1 MHVHDS
7 PNVEKRFIFS
17 MILTSLILVA
27 EVAGGIYTHSLAL
40 LSDSAH
46 VFMDIFALALSY
58 FALKISARPSDDQ
71 HSFGYHRVEVLAAL
85 INGASLLV
93 ISIGIFYEAVK
104 RWQSPVEIRSTEM
117 LIIAVIGLIVNVVV
131 AFVLG
136 GHDHEHASGH
146 ECGDEPHKRKDLNV
160 YSAFLHVLGDAIS
173 SLGVIIA
180 AVLIRLTNATWL
192 DPLVSIL
199 IGAILL
205 VSAYRVL
212 RSSVHILVE
221 GVPEGLSVLEL
232 KTQIS
237 GVPCIH
243 EVHDLHVWNL
253 CSGAVSLS
261 AHIVLDENPCN
272 DSSQVIRDVNQMLK
286 KKYDIDHTTLQVEK
300 ESCGSGSGCN

>member
-17 MILTSLILVA
+17 ITLTSLILVA
-27 EVAGGIYTHSLAL
+27 EVAGGIWTHSLAL

-58 FALKISARPSDDQ
+58 FALRISARPSDDR

-85 INGASLLV
+85 INGLSLLA
-93 ISIGIFYEAVK
+93 IAIGIFYEAVK
-104 RWQSPVEIRSTEM
+104 RWQSPTQIRSIEM
-117 LIIAVIGLIVNVVV
+117 LIIAVIGLVVNVVV
-131 AFVLG
+131 ALILG
-136 GHDHEHASGH
+136 GHDHEHEHG
-146 ECGDEPHKRKDLNV
+146 KRKDLNI

-180 AVLIRLTNATWL
+180 AVIISFTNAVWL

-212 RSSVHILVE
+212 RSSLHILVE
-221 GVPEGLSVLEL
+221 GVPEGMSVEKIKTEITGLSSI
-232 KTQIS
+232 QD
-237 GVPCIH
+237 
-243 EVHDLHVWNL
+243 VHDLHIWNL

-261 AHIVLDENPCN
+261 AHIVLKEDPVDDNE
-272 DSSQVIRDVNQMLK
+272 QVIKNINQILK
-286 KKYDIDHTTLQVEK
+286 KNYDIDHTTLQIEK
-300 ESCGSGSGCN
+300 EPCGSGSGCN